1 MTDQSE
7 PKKSI
12 SLKVGEINA
21 LKKAILYL
29 KFSCE
34 DAGADIF
41 ASSSLINS
49 AFESLLEASDL
60 GEMELK
66 FYQKGNE
73 VNEGYVISRVNQMEA
88 RDGDVMSEDF
98 KMRVCEAWMY
108 PFRLTNNFA
117 K

>member
-7 PKKSI
+7 PQKSI
-12 SLKVGEINA
+12 SLNVGEINA

-34 DAGADIF
+34 DAGVDIF

-49 AFESLLEASDL
+49 AFENLLKASDL

-66 FYQKGNE
+66 FYQKGNKG
-73 VNEGYVISRVNQMEA
+73 NEEYVISRINQMEA
-88 RDGDVMSEDF
+88 RDGDVMSEDL
-98 KMRVCEAWMY
+98 KMRVYEAWMY
-108 PFRLTNNFA
+108 PFRLTNNPD